1 MAIVNILR
9 LCCSAS
15 VKAPLT
21 IPQMKMQ
28 MKMQTMMTMRMV
40 CRCGCCTLTTVQL
53 SLLVATI

>member
-1 MAIVNILR
+1 MAIVNIWR

-21 IPQMKMQ
+21 IPQFQ

-40 CRCGCCTLTTVQL
+40 CRCGCCAVTTVQL
-53 SLLVATI
+53 SLLVAMI